1 MYIPASFIGQDTRFS
16 SVGAGFDSPCRKMFL
31 FVFVLFRLA
40 ATPTCAPG
48 PQEASRS
55 VFSAIQRYSTKYINF
70 NFAINFGSELIDVRS
85 GTSTLRLYSFQPRNY
100 EEKLEKPKFLL
111 ISTSNKKIRP
121 SFKMKEAT
129 LMFSTSN
136 GAWPKNQKITKI
148 IFRKISKKRKRPTK
162 KHKER
167 RYTCSKSRI
176 FDLFCLTSFVAKV
189 LQYSKNLALLIR
201 HFFNFTIYNKLF
213 FVRLFLAL
221 LIVLSIN

>member
-1 MYIPASFIGQDTRFS
+1 MQ
-16 SVGAGFDSPCRKMFL
+16 
-31 FVFVLFRLA
+31 
-40 ATPTCAPG
+40 
-48 PQEASRS
+48 
-55 VFSAIQRYSTKYINF
+55 F

-85 GTSTLRLYSFQPRNY
+85 GTSTLRLYSFQHRNY
-100 EEKLEKPKFLL
+100 EEKLEKPKNLL
-111 ISTSNKKIRP
+111 FSTSNEKIRP

-213 FVRLFLAL
+213 FIRLFLAL
-221 LIVLSIN
+221 LIVLSINEDETHYEHRLTIRVYNFLENFEKIAANYISTIFNKISQFSKNENHHNETHYQANCIQ